1 MKKLIY
7 TMNYEEMR
15 FHVGHKLVLFDVW
28 DWETNREIGL
38 EIRCANKK
46 CEGCE
51 PILTFDIPKK

>member
-1 MKKLIY
+1 
-7 TMNYEEMR
+7 MNYEEMR